1 MITEVVCDEVQVFHT
16 HHCGRHRLRAVPPCT
31 KLYDNLG
38 IVRDPPAEVAPQK
51 VFAMSGHSK
60 WSSIKHKKAIT
71 DSKRGR
77 VFTKMIKEI
86 TIAARLGGG
95 DINSNPRLRTAVTVA
110 KKQSMPNDNID
121 RAIKKGTGEIA
132 GASLEEITYE
142 GYGPGGVA
150 IMVDV
155 LSDNRNRTVAELRF
169 VFSRHGGN
177 LGEVGCVGWMFKKRG
192 VIGIEKSAIDED
204 KLLELALD
212 AGADDLTSD
221 GDTFQVLTSPD
232 KFSTVRDA
240 LEKADIPIAHSEQTR
255 IPENTVAVS
264 GHTAGQVLK
273 LMKSSRITTT
283 CRTSPPTSTSATRR
297 WRSSRRPDAA
307 RFCRGGGVCGYSGW
321 IPGVRYAVTDRRRGA
336 GPTLCDRRHDSMRV
350 AGARSRAFATHP

>member
-1 MITEVVCDEVQVFHT
+1 
-16 HHCGRHRLRAVPPCT
+16 
-31 KLYDNLG
+31 
-38 IVRDPPAEVAPQK
+38 
-51 VFAMSGHSK
+51 MSGHSK

-192 VIGIEKSAIDED
+192 VIGVEKSAIDED

-212 AGADDLTSD
+212 AGADDVTSD
-221 GDTFQVLTSPD
+221 GDTFQVMTSPD
-232 KFSTVRDA
+232 KLNAVRDA
-240 LEKADIPIAHSEQTR
+240 LEKAGLAIALSEQTR

-264 GHTAGQVLK
+264 GHGAEQVLK
-273 LMKSSRITTT
+273 LMEELEDHDDVQNVAANFDISDEEMAQF
-283 CRTSPPTSTSATRR
+283 SA
-297 WRSSRRPDAA
+297 A
-307 RFCRGGGVCGYSGW
+307 
-321 IPGVRYAVTDRRRGA
+321 
-336 GPTLCDRRHDSMRV
+336 
-350 AGARSRAFATHP
+350 